1 MLWQI
6 ELFRIPDFM
15 FQQIGLII
23 DRKFAFFVIFLGII
37 ILTIILLFSP
47 GGIVRIFAGIPFVFI
62 LPGYLFLHL
71 LWPSNEDLDQL
82 RRTALVIPTSVA
94 VVGILLLIV
103 NYFFSY
109 QFEIIVILI
118 ATFEFVL
125 TILALL
131 RSSYL
136 SSLRSEVSWFRDLLE
151 HFKSNLLPSEFII
164 LFISILI
171 LGASI
176 TYAFITPRQQRE
188 LTEFYLVD
196 PSRFLENQPYL
207 LEQGEPLRVDAVVHS
222 LESELHE
229 YRIEVWA
236 DNSPAGSERHIIH
249 RSESFSLDEGEEI
262 KNSVSWFMPRVG
274 KNQSAEILLY
284 IDNEPEPY
292 RSLLIW
298 MDVTK

>member
-1 MLWQI
+1 
-6 ELFRIPDFM
+6 M

-23 DRKFAFFVIFLGII
+23 DRKFAFLVIFLGII
-37 ILTIILLFSP
+37 VLTIILLFSP

-62 LPGYLFLHL
+62 LPGYLLLLL

-151 HFKSNLLPSEFII
+151 HFKSNLLPS
-164 LFISILI
+164 S
-171 LGASI
+171 GCYTAP
-176 TYAFITPRQQRE
+176 PR
-188 LTEFYLVD
+188 LTQL
-196 PSRFLENQPYL
+196 
-207 LEQGEPLRVDAVVHS
+207 
-222 LESELHE
+222 
-229 YRIEVWA
+229 
-236 DNSPAGSERHIIH
+236 
-249 RSESFSLDEGEEI
+249 
-262 KNSVSWFMPRVG
+262 
-274 KNQSAEILLY
+274 
-284 IDNEPEPY
+284 
-292 RSLLIW
+292 
-298 MDVTK
+298 